1 MKTATLPLARTGAFA
16 LLLLVALPA
25 AADNVNPAVTNGW
38 VTPRPQYCNA
48 CSADCPVRPES
59 PDPAASG
66 GNPGSSGCPS
76 CDDESP
82 HAGVGS
88 VSFWQRFGRTPLVAG
103 APLGRIEI
111 REIGAAR
118 LPSGADVL
126 RYNHPLM
133 RRIVDRDDA
142 AGVVAVE
149 EGNGW
154 IVVYRDG
161 VPVGASSG
169 ADLEIRRDAA
179 TGLFV
184 EQLEDRTR
192 VFYNADNVV
201 DHLVTPDG
209 VRLDWDNA
217 GLDVIWDGSAL
228 GQVRSVADGLMD
240 VTRLSPS
247 SFRVSWYP
255 PAAVGDKENGRYVT
269 TAPPAKTFTFS
280 YEHAGGEHRLSL
292 LEWRNETFH
301 FNYLWKSRDG
311 LDWTLVRD
319 PDGLA
324 LSESV
329 SSTDAN
335 GLRTS
340 VRTWS
345 DASGVLRR
353 TSETYRHGANGATLV
368 RTGVIETNG
377 ADVATWAA
385 SRFETG
391 SAAGR
396 LSSTTNQYGG
406 ATIYT
411 YDTHGR
417 LLTGS
422 ATVFGSLEEVTS
434 YAYETNLVDG
444 FVDRRPRR
452 RTVARGGVVVSD
464 TAYSH
469 GFAPDGG
476 RLDTVTRS
484 DPVSG
489 VSLVSSRLYY
499 PASSTNAAEAGRL
512 RLAVSED
519 RTATLYAYA
528 PTANGGYVRT
538 STRGYIADPGA
549 SAPSADASRFA
560 IAPSQST
567 RTVETVNFRGD
578 VVRVDEFV
586 HTGDGWSPA
595 GWTTYAHNLAHRR
608 TGFADHRGDHESSEW
623 ICTGP
628 VWQDLADGTSVTNAF
643 DRVKRLSASTHH
655 TPFGAVTTAYAYNAV
670 GEIVGTTVS
679 TNGVA
684 VRGTLAAYDARGRRI
699 LSVDEQGR
707 TNTVAYS
714 ADNRTV
720 TRTTQAGAITTTTY
734 NTDGSVATVAGN
746 VRPYETRTS
755 GVDPATGLAWTEVRT
770 AQDETSPSVLASR
783 TFRNALGQTVRLET
797 PAPNNLLRATLSSYD
812 ALGRL
817 VSETVTV
824 TAIASPG
831 GAGGSPAVASPGG
844 AGGSPAI
851 IRPISTYAY
860 DALGDLVQSKQVS
873 TSGVWRAQ
881 STTTHYSLAPDGSVW
896 SRDFSIS
903 SCSDPAI
910 AALTNRTDRM
920 LAPLSQT
927 ERSHVVFYD
936 LRGNATHETEAF
948 DRATAR
954 RESVT
959 MVPWADDLSRSI
971 SLAGRT
977 VEVVDFA
984 SVTNRYAYD
993 ALGQRTSAT
1002 DGRGNTTDFVYSH
1015 EGLLLSR
1022 TDAAT
1027 NATHFVY
1034 DAAGR
1039 NIATIDALGHTTH
1052 VAYDAANRKIA
1063 EWGAVYPA
1071 VYAYDSYG
1079 RTIALATT
1087 RDTNFVL
1094 SAEAV
1099 PDLANPPEALDVT
1112 RWDYDEATGLL
1123 LDKRYADGKGPSYA
1137 YSPEGLLARRT
1148 WARGVT
1154 TDYVYDDFDSL
1165 VSKTYS
1171 DETPSVALRY
1181 DARGQLL
1188 KAICEG
1194 VSTNCYA
1201 YNQFGQITNEL
1212 QNGTS
1217 LARSYDAF
1225 GRPTGYCIG
1234 NGLEEGSSVSY
1245 SYDANG
1251 RFSAVSSGTNTFSY
1265 SYLPGSSLV
1274 SGMTANTGHAWER
1287 IYEPNRDLITSVHN
1301 RYGDRTISRFDY
1313 VNDEIGRRIAR
1324 VDSGEAFSDAA
1335 FERYFYNDR
1344 SELTG
1349 AQRFYGSDV
1358 TDESRPVPGRS
1369 FGYAYDP
1376 IGNRVSSTEERDGVP
1391 VVTLYESNELNQYTR
1406 TTNESSTVDFE
1417 YDEDGNTTFDGRF
1430 RYSWNAENRMIRAEE
1445 AVIPI
1450 NRDQTIISYAYDGQ
1464 GRMVAKTIDGTNHIS
1479 RISIWDDYNIIR
1491 ETINGT
1497 ATHNVWGLDLSGTIH
1512 GCGGVGGLVS
1522 VEKANDKHIA
1532 FHDANGNVS
1541 AFLSETGVVSV
1552 HYEYSPYGTPLGLA
1566 CPSSFFAHQFSTMPF
1581 CEETG
1586 LSEFP
1591 FRNLLTVLGRW
1602 TNRDAYGE
1610 AAGVGLFTYVSN
1622 SPHNG
1627 IDPDGHIEYNYRKND
1642 CILQVKLRVRF
1653 RLHEGMND
1661 GAMWSFSQAQE
1672 WRKQAK
1678 ETVESYFNSI
1688 TLKCFPNTP
1697 TCCECRDGV
1706 SLKLTIET
1714 ADYFWNSA
1722 DYYVHVYRTT
1732 FPGHRSWTN
1741 RYKTAMELDYSD
1753 LWYSS
1758 SAPGYSQKVIV
1769 HEFGHAFGLDHPGGQ
1784 SNDVAAYDADP
1795 ESLMGRGMTM
1805 RPSDFEKAF
1814 CNKIQSSDGN
1824 CQEWRAL

>member
-269 TAPPAKTFTFS
+269 TASPAKTFTFS
-280 YEHAGGEHRLSL
+280 YGHVDGEHRLSL

-345 DASGVLRR
+345 DANGVLRR

-396 LSSTTNQYGG
+396 LTSTTNQYGG

-422 ATVFGSLEEVTS
+422 ATVFGSLEEATS

-499 PASSTNAAEAGRL
+499 PVSSTNAAEAGRL
-512 RLAVSED
+512 HLALSED
-519 RTATLYAYA
+519 RTATLYSYT

-538 STRGYIADPGA
+538 STRGYIAEPDA
-549 SAPSADASRFA
+549 SAPGADASRFA

-567 RTVETVNFRGD
+567 RTVETVNVRGD

-586 HTGDGWSPA
+586 HTGEGWSAA
-595 GWTTYAHNLAHRR
+595 GWTTYIYNLAHKR
-608 TGFADHRGDHESSEW
+608 TGFADHKGDWESSDW

-628 VWQDLADGTSVTNAF
+628 VWQDLADGTAVTNTF
-643 DRVKRLSASTHH
+643 DKAKRLATSTRY

-679 TNGVA
+679 TNGVP
-684 VRGTLAAYDARGRRI
+684 VRGTLAAYDGRGRRV

-707 TNTVAYS
+707 TNTVVYS

-734 NTDGSVATVAGN
+734 NADGSVATVSGN

-755 GVDPATGLAWTEVRT
+755 GVAPATGLSWTEVRT
-770 AQDETSPSVLASR
+770 AQSASAPSVLASR
-783 TFRNALGQTVRLET
+783 TFRNALGQTVREER
-797 PAPNNLLRATLSSYD
+797 PAPNGLLRVTRFSHD

-817 VSETVTV
+817 VSETTDYVSPDSSIVHSALSIVHSYDALGALVRTVRTAPSGAWRAEDLASRFEARPDGSVWRRTVSVASCSDPSIAALTNRSDRLLFPLSPALRARTV
-824 TAIASPG
+824 TTDSRGTAFKETERFDRALARTETLVSVPWASNPSRSVALAGLPVEVVDFATVTNRFSHDALGRRVAATDGRGNATSYVYDPFGRVLSTTDPAGFTTSFAYDEAGRRVSATDPLGNAVLTGYDEAGRVISEDGAAWPTRRDYDAYGRRTALRTTRDGFAWDETAWNYDEATGLPLSKTYADGSVVDYGYDAEGRPVRTDWARGAWIGTDLDEWGAPAAVSSSDAAVPDAEFGRDAFGRLVSAAVPGASHRYALDATGRATNEVIDVDGVSVELVRDFDAFGRPVRLRIAGTDYDQSYSYDELGRLSAVGLPG
-831 GAGGSPAVASPGG
+831 AAVTYAYTPDSLDAGFSILTASNTVLTRALARDPLRPSLILSVSNGVARADAGLPPSERGGAQSAGGSTPCGDPI
-844 AGGSPAI
+844 AI
-851 IRPISTYAY
+851 PSFTYAY
-860 DALGDLVQSKQVS
+860 DALGRPVARNLD
-873 TSGVWRAQ
+873 
-881 STTTHYSLAPDGSVW
+881 
-896 SRDFSIS
+896 
-903 SCSDPAI
+903 
-910 AALTNRTDRM
+910 
-920 LAPLSQT
+920 
-927 ERSHVVFYD
+927 
-936 LRGNATHETEAF
+936 AF
-948 DRATAR
+948 
-954 RESVT
+954 
-959 MVPWADDLSRSI
+959 
-971 SLAGRT
+971 G
-977 VEVVDFA
+977 
-984 SVTNRYAYD
+984 YD
-993 ALGQRTSAT
+993 ALGQVVSARF
-1002 DGRGNTTDFVYSH
+1002 G
-1015 EGLLLSR
+1015 EGA
-1022 TDAAT
+1022 D
-1027 NATHFVY
+1027 
-1034 DAAGR
+1034 
-1039 NIATIDALGHTTH
+1039 
-1052 VAYDAANRKIA
+1052 
-1063 EWGAVYPA
+1063 
-1071 VYAYDSYG
+1071 
-1079 RTIALATT
+1079 
-1087 RDTNFVL
+1087 
-1094 SAEAV
+1094 
-1099 PDLANPPEALDVT
+1099 PDLY
-1112 RWDYDEATGLL
+1112 DYD
-1123 LDKRYADGKGPSYA
+1123 
-1137 YSPEGLLARRT
+1137 
-1148 WARGVT
+1148 
-1154 TDYVYDDFDSL
+1154 F
-1165 VSKTYS
+1165 
-1171 DETPSVALRY
+1171 
-1181 DARGQLL
+1181 
-1188 KAICEG
+1188 
-1194 VSTNCYA
+1194 
-1201 YNQFGQITNEL
+1201 
-1212 QNGTS
+1212 
-1217 LARSYDAF
+1217 
-1225 GRPTGYCIG
+1225 IG
-1234 NGLEEGSSVSY
+1234 NFTSNCLR
-1245 SYDANG
+1245 N
-1251 RFSAVSSGTNTFSY
+1251 
-1265 SYLPGSSLV
+1265 
-1274 SGMTANTGHAWER
+1274 AW
-1287 IYEPNRDLITSVHN
+1287 TQ
-1301 RYGDRTISRFDY
+1301 F
-1313 VNDEIGRRIAR
+1313 
-1324 VDSGEAFSDAA
+1324 EA
-1335 FERYFYNDR
+1335 
-1344 SELTG
+1344 
-1349 AQRFYGSDV
+1349 
-1358 TDESRPVPGRS
+1358 
-1369 FGYAYDP
+1369 
-1376 IGNRVSSTEERDGVP
+1376 
-1391 VVTLYESNELNQYTR
+1391 NELNEYVSI
-1406 TTNESSTVDFE
+1406 TNHPDHPNHLNLS
-1417 YDEDGNTTFDGRF
+1417 YDPDGNLLTNGV
-1430 RYSWNAENRMIRAEE
+1430 W
-1445 AVIPI
+1445 
-1450 NRDQTIISYAYDGQ
+1450 SYAYDA
-1464 GRMVAKTIDGTNHIS
+1464 RNRLTTVWSNDLFVLENRYDFASHRVLKRTPS
-1479 RISIWDDYNIIR
+1479 
-1491 ETINGT
+1491 
-1497 ATHNVWGLDLSGTIH
+1497 ATHRYYYDGWNPVCEIVVSGDATNRIDYFWGKDLSGTLQ
-1512 GCGGVGGLVS
+1512 GAGGVGGLLAVRTGDS
-1522 VEKANDKHIA
+1522 SYYPAYDN
-1532 FHDANGNVS
+1532 NGNIVAYADDS
-1541 AFLSETGVVSV
+1541 GAVVASYAYDAFGNTKESSGPLSDFFVHRFSTKPLDRETGLYYYGYRFYAPALGRWMNRDPIGV
-1552 HYEYSPYGTPLGLA
+1552 HGGKNVYGFLRNTPIRFYEILGLVSWA
-1566 CPSSFFAHQFSTMPF
+1566 DQYADDWNDLAAIMGTTWGVPVATDIQGLYPESIPIPPFFPNRKISPWYKYLPDCPCEIPLDCNGIPTNEQNAQGWSDA
-1581 CEETG
+1581 EETG
-1586 LSEFP
+1586 HKGGTWEIRKWGGILFP
-1591 FRNLLTVLGRW
+1591 PAGQQCVYDSAGKLINIGS
-1602 TNRDAYGE
+1602 
-1610 AAGVGLFTYVSN
+1610 AAGTPDWVFPGEKYSLQWFAHALFDALPWWISKELHGEEFAEQLDHERHPPN
-1622 SPHNG
+1622 KG
-1627 IDPDGHIEYNYRKND
+1627 RD
-1642 CILQVKLRVRF
+1642 CKGNPCP
-1653 RLHEGMND
+1653 END
-1661 GAMWSFSQAQE
+1661 GIAHPPPLS
-1672 WRKQAK
+1672 R
-1678 ETVESYFNSI
+1678 
-1688 TLKCFPNTP
+1688 
-1697 TCCECRDGV
+1697 
-1706 SLKLTIET
+1706 
-1714 ADYFWNSA
+1714 
-1722 DYYVHVYRTT
+1722 
-1732 FPGHRSWTN
+1732 
-1741 RYKTAMELDYSD
+1741 
-1753 LWYSS
+1753 S
-1758 SAPGYSQKVIV
+1758 SA
-1769 HEFGHAFGLDHPGGQ
+1769 L
-1784 SNDVAAYDADP
+1784 
-1795 ESLMGRGMTM
+1795 
-1805 RPSDFEKAF
+1805 
-1814 CNKIQSSDGN
+1814 
-1824 CQEWRAL
+1824 

>member
-201 DHLVTPDG
+201 DHLVTPNG

-476 RLDTVTRS
+476 RLDPVTRS

-538 STRGYIADPGA
+538 STRGYIAEPDA
-549 SAPSADASRFA
+549 SAPGADASRFA
-560 IAPSQST
+560 ISYSQST

-578 VVRVDEFV
+578 VVRADEFV
-586 HTGDGWSPA
+586 HTGEGWSAA
-595 GWTTYAHNLAHRR
+595 GWTTYTYNLAHRR

-628 VWQDLADGTSVTNAF
+628 VWQDLADGTAVTNTF
-643 DRVKRLSASTHH
+643 DKAKRLATSTHY
-655 TPFGAVTTAYAYNAV
+655 TPFGAVETSYRYNAV
-670 GEIVGTTVS
+670 GQIVGTTVS
-679 TNGVA
+679 TNGVP
-684 VRGTLAAYDARGRRI
+684 VRGTLAGYDARGRRI

-714 ADNRTV
+714 ADNRIV
-720 TRTTQAGAITTTTY
+720 TRTTQAGAVTTTTY
-734 NTDGSVATVAGN
+734 NTDASIATIAGN
-746 VRPYETRTS
+746 VRPYESRS
-755 GVDPATGLAWTEVRT
+755 YGVDPATGLAWTEVRT
-770 AQDETSPSVLASR
+770 AQSASAPSVLTSR
-783 TFRNALGQTVRLET
+783 TWTDALGRTVREER
-797 PAPNNLLRATLSSYD
+797 PAPNNLLRATLSAYD

-824 TAIASPG
+824 SG
-831 GAGGSPAVASPGG
+831 GAGGSPAVASPWG

-860 DALGDLVQSKQVS
+860 DLLGNLSQTTQTS

-881 STTTHYSLAPDGSVW
+881 STTTRYSLDPDGSVW
-896 SRDFSIS
+896 SRDLSVA
-903 SCSDPAI
+903 SCSDLSI
-910 AALTNRTDRM
+910 AALTNRSDR
-920 LAPLSQT
+920 LLFPLSPALRARTVTTDSRGTAFEET
-927 ERSHVVFYD
+927 ER
-936 LRGNATHETEAF
+936 F
-948 DRATAR
+948 DRALAR
-954 RESVT
+954 TETLVS
-959 MVPWADDLSRSI
+959 VPWASNPSRSVA
-971 SLAGRT
+971 LAGLP

-984 SVTNRYAYD
+984 SVTNRFSHD
-993 ALGQRTSAT
+993 ALGRRVAAT
-1002 DGRGNTTDFVYSH
+1002 DGRGNATSYAYDPFGRILSTTDPAGFTTSF
-1015 EGLLLSR
+1015 
-1022 TDAAT
+1022 A
-1027 NATHFVY
+1027 Y
-1034 DAAGR
+1034 DAAGCR
-1039 NIATIDALGHTTH
+1039 VSATDPLGNAVLTGYDEAGRVISEDGAAWPTRRD
-1052 VAYDAANRKIA
+1052 YDA
-1063 EWGAVYPA
+1063 
-1071 VYAYDSYG
+1071 YG
-1079 RTIALATT
+1079 RRTALRTT
-1087 RDTNFVL
+1087 RDGF
-1094 SAEAV
+1094 A
-1099 PDLANPPEALDVT
+1099 
-1112 RWDYDEATGLL
+1112 WDETAWNYDEATGLPL
-1123 LDKRYADGKGPSYA
+1123 SKTYADGSVVDYGYDA
-1137 YSPEGLLARRT
+1137 EGRPVRT
-1148 WARGVT
+1148 DWARGAWIG
-1154 TDYVYDDFDSL
+1154 TDLDEWGAPVAVSSSDAAVPDAEFGRDAFGRL
-1165 VSKTYS
+1165 VSAAVPGASHRY
-1171 DETPSVALRY
+1171 AL
-1181 DARGQLL
+1181 DATGR
-1188 KAICEG
+1188 ATHEVIDVDG
-1194 VSTNCYA
+1194 VSV
-1201 YNQFGQITNEL
+1201 EL
-1212 QNGTS
+1212 V
-1217 LARSYDAF
+1217 RDFDAF
-1225 GRPTGYCIG
+1225 GRPVRLRIAGTDYDRT
-1234 NGLEEGSSVSY
+1234 Y
-1245 SYDANG
+1245 SYDERG
-1251 RFSAVSSGTNTFSY
+1251 RLSGVG
-1265 SYLPGSSLV
+1265 LPG
-1274 SGMTANTGHAWER
+1274 A
-1287 IYEPNRDLITSVHN
+1287 
-1301 RYGDRTISRFDY
+1301 
-1313 VNDEIGRRIAR
+1313 
-1324 VDSGEAFSDAA
+1324 
-1335 FERYFYNDR
+1335 
-1344 SELTG
+1344 
-1349 AQRFYGSDV
+1349 
-1358 TDESRPVPGRS
+1358 
-1369 FGYAYDP
+1369 
-1376 IGNRVSSTEERDGVP
+1376 
-1391 VVTLYESNELNQYTR
+1391 
-1406 TTNESSTVDFE
+1406 TV
-1417 YDEDGNTTFDGRF
+1417 
-1430 RYSWNAENRMIRAEE
+1430 
-1445 AVIPI
+1445 
-1450 NRDQTIISYAYDGQ
+1450 SYAYTPDSLDAGHSVLTASNAVLTRALTRDPLRPSLILSVSNGVARADAGLPPSERGVAQ
-1464 GRMVAKTIDGTNHIS
+1464 GAGGSTPCGDPIAPS
-1479 RISIWDDYNIIR
+1479 RATPTPSATTPSARSSPPASARTPTPTSTPTTSSATSPPIVS
-1491 ETINGT
+1491 
-1497 ATHNVWGLDLSGTIH
+1497 ATHGH
-1512 GCGGVGGLVS
+1512 
-1522 VEKANDKHIA
+1522 
-1532 FHDANGNVS
+1532 
-1541 AFLSETGVVSV
+1541 
-1552 HYEYSPYGTPLGLA
+1552 
-1566 CPSSFFAHQFSTMPF
+1566 
-1581 CEETG
+1581 
-1586 LSEFP
+1586 
-1591 FRNLLTVLGRW
+1591 
-1602 TNRDAYGE
+1602 
-1610 AAGVGLFTYVSN
+1610 N
-1622 SPHNG
+1622 S
-1627 IDPDGHIEYNYRKND
+1627 R
-1642 CILQVKLRVRF
+1642 
-1653 RLHEGMND
+1653 
-1661 GAMWSFSQAQE
+1661 
-1672 WRKQAK
+1672 
-1678 ETVESYFNSI
+1678 
-1688 TLKCFPNTP
+1688 
-1697 TCCECRDGV
+1697 
-1706 SLKLTIET
+1706 
-1714 ADYFWNSA
+1714 
-1722 DYYVHVYRTT
+1722 RT
-1732 FPGHRSWTN
+1732 S
-1741 RYKTAMELDYSD
+1741 
-1753 LWYSS
+1753 
-1758 SAPGYSQKVIV
+1758 
-1769 HEFGHAFGLDHPGGQ
+1769 
-1784 SNDVAAYDADP
+1784 
-1795 ESLMGRGMTM
+1795 
-1805 RPSDFEKAF
+1805 
-1814 CNKIQSSDGN
+1814 
-1824 CQEWRAL
+1824 

>member
-201 DHLVTPDG
+201 DHLVTPNG

-377 ADVATWAA
+377 ADVAMWAA

-406 ATIYT
+406 ATIFT

-417 LLTGS
+417 LLTES

-538 STRGYIADPGA
+538 STRGYIAEPDA
-549 SAPSADASRFA
+549 SAPGADASRFA
-560 IAPSQST
+560 ISYSQYT

-578 VVRVDEFV
+578 VVRADEFV
-586 HTGDGWSPA
+586 HTGEGWSAA
-595 GWTTYAHNLAHRR
+595 GWTTYTYNLAHRR

-628 VWQDLADGTSVTNAF
+628 VWQDLADGTAVTNTF
-643 DRVKRLSASTHH
+643 DKAKRLATSTHY
-655 TPFGAVTTAYAYNAV
+655 TPFGAVETSYRYNAV
-670 GEIVGTTVS
+670 GQIVGTTVS
-679 TNGVA
+679 TNGVP
-684 VRGTLAAYDARGRRI
+684 VRGTLAGYDARGRRI

-714 ADNRTV
+714 ADNRIV
-720 TRTTQAGAITTTTY
+720 TRTTQAGAVTTTTY
-734 NTDGSVATVAGN
+734 NTDASIATIAGN
-746 VRPYETRTS
+746 VRPYESRS
-755 GVDPATGLAWTEVRT
+755 YGVDPATGLAWTEVRT
-770 AQDETSPSVLASR
+770 AQSASAPSVLTSR
-783 TFRNALGQTVRLET
+783 TWTDALGRTVREER
-797 PAPNNLLRATLSSYD
+797 PAPNNLLRATLSAYD

-817 VSETVTV
+817 VSEQTEYRTQEAPL
-824 TAIASPG
+824 TSHLSPLT
-831 GAGGSPAVASPGG
+831 S
-844 AGGSPAI
+844 
-851 IRPISTYAY
+851 YAY
-860 DALGDLVQSKQVS
+860 DALGALVRTVR
-873 TSGVWRAQ
+873 TAPSGAWRAED
-881 STTTHYSLAPDGSVW
+881 LASRFEARPDGSVW
-896 SRDFSIS
+896 FRSLSVA
-903 SCSDPAI
+903 SCSDPSI
-910 AALTNRTDRM
+910 AALTNRTDRK
-920 LAPLSQT
+920 LSPLSQT
-927 ERSHVVFYD
+927 ERSHIVSYD
-936 LRGNATHETEAF
+936 LRGNATHETESF
-948 DRATAR
+948 DRAAAR
-954 RESVT
+954 SEFRT
-959 MVPWADDLSRSI
+959 LVPWASNPSRSVA
-971 SLAGRT
+971 LAGLP

-984 SVTNRYAYD
+984 TVTNRFSHD
-993 ALGQRTSAT
+993 ALGRRVAAT
-1002 DGRGNTTDFVYSH
+1002 DGRGNATSYVYDPFGRVLSTTDPAGFTTSF
-1015 EGLLLSR
+1015 
-1022 TDAAT
+1022 A
-1027 NATHFVY
+1027 Y
-1034 DAAGR
+1034 DEAGR
-1039 NIATIDALGHTTH
+1039 RVSATDPLGNAVLTGYDEAGRVISEDGATTPLVRSFDAYGRPVTLGTTRH
-1052 VAYDAANRKIA
+1052 ETLAMSSVDP
-1063 EWGAVYPA
+1063 EDPPA
-1071 VYAYDSYG
+1071 V
-1079 RTIALATT
+1079 
-1087 RDTNFVL
+1087 
-1094 SAEAV
+1094 
-1099 PDLANPPEALDVT
+1099 LDVT
-1112 RWDYDEATGLL
+1112 RWLYDEATGLL
-1123 LDKRYADGKGPSYA
+1123 TNKVYADGTGPSYEYDA
-1137 YSPEGLLARRT
+1137 EGRVARRT
-1148 WARGVT
+1148 WARGVVT
-1154 TDYVYDDFDSL
+1154 EYGYDEWGDLASVD
-1165 VSKTYS
+1165 YS
-1171 DETPSVALRY
+1171 DATPSVRY
-1181 DARGQLL
+1181 GRDGLGRLL
-1188 KAICEG
+1188 SAVVEG
-1194 VSTNCYA
+1194 VSTNRYERNRYGEVVREEQNGAVLTRDWDVFGRTAGYALGGAGVSPADLGAAVEYA
-1201 YNQFGQITNEL
+1201 YD
-1212 QNGTS
+1212 S
-1217 LARSYDAF
+1217 L
-1225 GRPTGYCIG
+1225 
-1234 NGLEEGSSVSY
+1234 
-1245 SYDANG
+1245 G
-1251 RFSAVSSGTNTFSY
+1251 RFASVTAGTNVFSY
-1265 SYLPGSSLV
+1265 SYLPGTALL
-1274 SGMTANTGHAWER
+1274 SGMSSSSGFRWER
-1287 IYEPNRDLITSVHN
+1287 EYETSRDRIVSVRNAFGNRSIA
-1301 RYGDRTISRFDY
+1301 RFDY
-1313 VNDEIGRRIAR
+1313 ENDPLGRRVLRA
-1324 VDSGEAFSDAA
+1324 DSGEAFDGPG
-1335 FERYFYNDR
+1335 FERYEYDAR
-1344 SELTG
+1344 SQLLAARRYEGADTDDLSHLDPSRTFAYAYDACGNRLSESAPDGVHVFAANALNQTVSRDGIPLSYDADGNLVSDGIFAYEWDGENRLVSATG
-1349 AQRFYGSDV
+1349 AQH
-1358 TDESRPVPGRS
+1358 
-1369 FGYAYDP
+1369 A
-1376 IGNRVSSTEERDGVP
+1376 
-1391 VVTLYESNELNQYTR
+1391 L
-1406 TTNESSTVDFE
+1406 
-1417 YDEDGNTTFDGRF
+1417 RF
-1430 RYSWNAENRMIRAEE
+1430 RYDYAGRLVERMEDNSPVR
-1445 AVIPI
+1445 
-1450 NRDQTIISYAYDGQ
+1450 R
-1464 GRMVAKTIDGTNHIS
+1464 
-1479 RISIWDDYNIIR
+1479 IWDDYAVISEDR
-1491 ETINGT
+1491 NGDMT
-1497 ATHNVWGLDLSGTIH
+1497 RYVWGLDLSGTRQRA
-1512 GCGGVGGLVS
+1512 GGVGGLLSVS
-1522 VEKANDKHIA
+1522 DGRSIRFPA
-1532 FHDANGNVS
+1532 FDANGNASAWTVS
-1541 AFLSETGVVSV
+1541 PSEVVLTR
-1552 HYEYSPYGTPLGLA
+1552 EYGPFGPISLA
-1566 CPSSFFAHQFSTMPF
+1566 DEPGFQTMPAVLALGSVEYLHRHLLPRFTGWASRDINEANGGPNLYAF
-1581 CEETG
+1581 CRNDPINRYDVFGLNPARLHTIKDSIVMEEC
-1586 LSEFP
+1586 
-1591 FRNLLTVLGRW
+1591 
-1602 TNRDAYGE
+1602 
-1610 AAGVGLFTYVSN
+1610 
-1622 SPHNG
+1622 
-1627 IDPDGHIEYNYRKND
+1627 GHIEFMEQFALIDAGSDISKNGHVVQNIKLTVRVFDCESGSLREDLSSSDFYYEAFEMTSPGITETDQFMFELHNNEDWSNSRGVVEWNAVAQYYPDFDKNEIAKDPERWKVGKTDSFADSEFEVDRERMKSNEDDKPWGFLLGGWGPPPHIEFDPLSYGWKRK
-1642 CILQVKLRVRF
+1642 VT
-1653 RLHEGMND
+1653 
-1661 GAMWSFSQAQE
+1661 FS
-1672 WRKQAK
+1672 W
-1678 ETVESYFNSI
+1678 N
-1688 TLKCFPNTP
+1688 
-1697 TCCECRDGV
+1697 CCECSRQTQFSYLGI
-1706 SLKLTIET
+1706 STT
-1714 ADYFWNSA
+1714 A
-1722 DYYVHVYRTT
+1722 
-1732 FPGHRSWTN
+1732 
-1741 RYKTAMELDYSD
+1741 
-1753 LWYSS
+1753 
-1758 SAPGYSQKVIV
+1758 
-1769 HEFGHAFGLDHPGGQ
+1769 
-1784 SNDVAAYDADP
+1784 
-1795 ESLMGRGMTM
+1795 
-1805 RPSDFEKAF
+1805 
-1814 CNKIQSSDGN
+1814 IQLREE
-1824 CQEWRAL
+1824 Q